1 MHAGAARRLSQCA
14 TLTIQREQRRSP
26 FVGAARPMQLSLKS
40 LAGRMPFVNFQTLKG
55 MRDLLPEAWPVWD
68 NILDNARHIAGL
80 YGYRRISTPILEPTA
95 LFARSVGEVTD
106 IVQKEMY
113 TFEDRDG
120 SSVTMKPEGT
130 ASVVRAYLEHGMFT
144 LPQPVKL
151 YYLAEPT
158 FRHEKPQEGRF
169 RQHHQFG
176 CEALGEMS
184 PQVDAELIALASEF
198 YRATGLARL
207 SLQVNSIGDRNC
219 RPAYVERLR
228 AYYEPLRGELCE
240 ECNQRLTRNPMR
252 LLDCKEP
259 RCQELA
265 AGAPHM
271 IDYLCD
277 ACRAHWDALLA
288 TLDAIGEPYAI
299 NYTLVRG
306 FDYYTKTVFE
316 FWPAV
321 QGSQSTVGAGGRYDL
336 LAEMIGG
343 RPTPGIGFATGI
355 ERIVIALQDE
365 AVAQPAQYT
374 YQVYVVGLGEAGHR
388 AAFPLAQRLRSAG
401 IVAGV
406 STPGRS
412 LKAQMRAANQSGS
425 RFALIVGE
433 NEIAAE
439 TVQAKDL
446 LNHTEEP
453 VADAMIVPHLSS
465 LLAPR

>member
-1 MHAGAARRLSQCA
+1 M
-14 TLTIQREQRRSP
+14 
-26 FVGAARPMQLSLKS
+26 SLQS
-40 LAGRMPFVNFQTLKG
+40 LKG

-68 NILDNARHIAGL
+68 KVLDTARRTASL
-80 YGYRRISTPILEPTA
+80 YGYRRISTPILEQTS
-95 LFARSVGEVTD
+95 LFARGVGEVTD

-130 ASVVRAYLEHGMFT
+130 AGVVRSYLEHGMFT

-158 FRHEKPQEGRF
+158 FRHEKPQEGRL

-184 PQVDAELIALASEF
+184 PQVDAEMIALAAQI
-198 YRATGLARL
+198 YRTIGLERL

-228 AYYEPLRGELCE
+228 AYYVPLRDELCE
-240 ECNQRLTRNPMR
+240 ECRQRLVRNPMR
-252 LLDCKEP
+252 LLDCKKP
-259 RCQELA
+259 RCRELA
-265 AGAPHM
+265 ADAPHM
-271 IDYLCD
+271 IDTLCD
-277 ACRAHWDALLA
+277 DCQGHWEGLLA
-288 TLDAIGEPYAI
+288 ALQSVDQPYTI

-316 FWPAV
+316 FWPQK
-321 QGSQSTVGAGGRYDL
+321 QGSQSTVGGGGRYDL

-355 ERIVIALQDE
+355 ERIVMALEDE
-365 AVAQPAQYT
+365 GVPPPAPYG
-374 YQVYVVGLGEAGHR
+374 YQAFVIGAGDAGQR

-401 IVAGV
+401 LATGV
-406 STPGRS
+406 GTPGRS
-412 LKAQMRAANQSGS
+412 LKALMRAANESGA
-425 RFALIVGE
+425 RFALILGE
-433 NEIAAE
+433 TEVAAG

-446 LNHTEEP
+446 KNHSEEP
-453 VADAMIVPHLSS
+453 VSTASIVAYLSDA
-465 LLAPR
+465 LAER

>member
-1 MHAGAARRLSQCA
+1 MS
-14 TLTIQREQRRSP
+14 
-26 FVGAARPMQLSLKS
+26 
-40 LAGRMPFVNFQTLKG
+40 FQTLKG
-55 MRDLLPEAWPVWD
+55 MRDLLPEMWPVWD
-68 NILDNARHIAGL
+68 AVLDNARRTAAL
-80 YGYRRISTPILEPTA
+80 YGYQRISTPILEPTT
-95 LFARSVGEVTD
+95 LFARGVGEVTD

-130 ASVVRAYLEHGMFT
+130 AGVVRAYLEHGMFT

-176 CEALGEMS
+176 CEALGDMS
-184 PQVDAELIALASEF
+184 PQVDAELIALAAQF
-198 YRATGLARL
+198 YRSIGLRQL
-207 SLQVNSIGDRNC
+207 SLQVNSIGDRTC

-228 AYYEPLRGELCE
+228 AYYEPLRGELCD
-240 ECNQRLTRNPMR
+240 ECRQRLSRNPMR
-252 LLDCKEP
+252 LLDCKKP
-259 RCQELA
+259 RCQALA
-265 AGAPHM
+265 AEAPHM

-277 ACRAHWDALLA
+277 ECRGHWDALLA
-288 TLDAIGEPYAI
+288 SLTAIDQQYTI

-316 FWPAV
+316 FWPAL
-321 QGSQSTVGAGGRYDL
+321 QGSQSTVGGGGRYDL

-343 RPTPGIGFATGI
+343 RPTPGIGFATGV
-355 ERIVIALQDE
+355 ERIVKSLHDE
-365 AVAQPAQYT
+365 GVAPPEKFA
-374 YQVYVVGLGEAGHR
+374 YQAYVIGVGDAGQG
-388 AAFPLAQRLRSAG
+388 AAFSLTQRLRE
-401 IVAGV
+401 AGV
-406 STPGRS
+406 VTGVGSPGRS
-412 LKAQMRAANQSGS
+412 LKALMRAANESGS

-433 NEIAAE
+433 NEVASR

-453 VADAMIVPHLSS
+453 LSADTIVSHLAS
-465 LLAPR
+465 LLAVR